1 MASRTFRCAL
11 AVTAFVV
18 ARAAAVAQP
27 TAVAQAT
34 TPAAVTPAARFAV
47 GERLEYELRFG
58 KLKVG
63 EGSMELL
70 DTVQIR
76 GRDAWHTRF
85 RIRGG
90 VPFYRVDDVLES
102 WIDREQ
108 FASLRFVQDL
118 DEGGRTR
125 ERRFE
130 IFPDRQMFS
139 EGDGAEQPS
148 VADPLDDGSFLYFVR
163 TLPLEVGATYTFS
176 RYFRPDRNPV
186 VVKVLGREIIKVPAG
201 TYHTV
206 VLQPVIKSK
215 GVFSENGQARIWLS
229 DDHARIMVQMKTR
242 MKIGSLNLYLTSARL
257 ARPPSR

>member
-1 MASRTFRCAL
+1 MALCG
-11 AVTAFVV
+11 
-18 ARAAAVAQP
+18 AAATAAAQP
-27 TAVAQAT
+27 PVSPPVA
-34 TPAAVTPAARFAV
+34 PVVRFAV

-63 EGSMELL
+63 EGSMEVM

-90 VPFYRVDDVLES
+90 VAFYRVDDVLES
-102 WIDREQ
+102 WIDRGQ
-108 FASLRFVQDL
+108 FSSLRFVQDL
-118 DEGGRTR
+118 EEGGRTR

-130 IFPDRQMFS
+130 IFPDRRMFT
-139 EGDGAEQPS
+139 EGDGPEQPS

-163 TLPLEVGATYTFS
+163 TLPLEVGATYTFD

-201 TYHTV
+201 TYHTI

-229 DDHARIMVQMKTR
+229 DDDARIMVQMKTK
-242 MKIGSLNLYLTSARL
+242 MKIGSLNLFLTSARL
-257 ARPPSR
+257 AIPQSR